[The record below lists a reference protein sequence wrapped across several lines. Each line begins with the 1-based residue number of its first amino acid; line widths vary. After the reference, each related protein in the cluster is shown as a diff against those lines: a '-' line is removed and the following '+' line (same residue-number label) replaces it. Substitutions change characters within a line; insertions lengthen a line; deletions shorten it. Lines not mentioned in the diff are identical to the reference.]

1 MSSVTPMLVCQHT
14 MNKKTNKLVCFFL
27 TLLLLLPVIIDV
39 PMRHG
44 VFLLVFVLYL
54 SLMVCCVS
62 SESSSQ
68 ALSMF
73 NKSGLLDVVVQCL
86 ERHPQNVELAISAGR
101 SYKYM
106 LIGFIVDLKAAEEQ
120 NVLLYID
127 TTGRCD
133 VWHNQLLAPV

>member
-1 MSSVTPMLVCQHT
+1 
-14 MNKKTNKLVCFFL
+14 
-27 TLLLLLPVIIDV
+27 
-39 PMRHG
+39 
-44 VFLLVFVLYL
+44 
-54 SLMVCCVS
+54 
-62 SESSSQ
+62 
-68 ALSMF
+68 MF